1 MPIRGEGDR
10 AGQLR
15 LRRHVARVG
24 ARHAAAEAGHAGAGL
39 TAPGIQ
45 PLESGIGQ
53 ARTGRHQIGRRA
65 AIGAHHRIQRQH
77 ATIEQRGHAGT
88 IERLELQ
95 HLPVILIHPAEVGA
109 RPVEPAAKACAVH
122 EGQVRGVLLGREQ
135 ALFGFGVQLAL
146 PFLPGRGEVE
156 AEGGRGAGACCIVRI
171 AVCGVDIAHTGRRV
185 AVARCAV
192 IPRAG
197 RLVAVAA
204 DETIPWGTGR
214 TTTLTRTI
222 SATGADIAPRARSR
236 HTRGRVRRNR
246 AGGSV
251 RTDGTRARPRNGCSR
266 NAGALGRTGRSLSRS
281 PCGPFCR
288 EPAGTALSRRTIH
301 TARSVSVK
309 GSRSIE
315 TG

>member
-15 LRRHVARVG
+15 LRRHVASIG

-156 AEGGRGAGACCIVRI
+156 AEGGRGDCARFIGA
-171 AVCGVDIAHTGRRV
+171 
-185 AVARCAV
+185 AVAGTA
-192 IPRAG
+192 PRAG
-197 RLVAVAA
+197 N
-204 DETIPWGTGR
+204 
-214 TTTLTRTI
+214 
-222 SATGADIAPRARSR
+222 SR
-236 HTRGRVRRNR
+236 IRGRVYRNR
-246 AGGSV
+246 TSGGV
-251 RTDGTRARPRNGCSR
+251 RTGGTSARLQNRPGR
-266 NAGALGRTGRSLSRS
+266 NACALGRTGSSLPRS
-281 PCGPFCR
+281 PCGPFSR
-288 EPAGTALSRRTIH
+288 ETTGTALSRRVAH
-301 TARSVSVK
+301 AARAVSGK
-309 GSRSIE
+309 TSRSIPGHPGHSVPVHAARFMLHHA
-315 TG
+315 TYGRRFGQNIASDGT